1 MVTLAPKKCLNKKTL
16 NEFID
21 DLDMVVHIT
30 SGLLNERGQFQARDF
45 KLLINS
51 NQFNYLTQ
59 KINRT

>member
-1 MVTLAPKKCLNKKTL
+1 
-16 NEFID
+16 
-21 DLDMVVHIT
+21 MVVHIT

-59 KINRT
+59 KVNIT